1 MKSKYD
7 ELKRLAEASTQGV
20 WRAGNAYSK
29 AFVTAYQIVVETDE
43 GPYVIMEGNQ
53 NFLPDAVAN
62 IAYVAA
68 ASPAAILELI
78 AENERLQADKNTVD
92 CRFEVSRDTLEV
104 IRGCLRQA
112 ESEIDQ
118 MKAQSVERG
127 AVSRALH
134 EAVSAIYFDDSSDFG
149 SALWAVVRHLAPEL
163 VEELESDP
171 SSVWH
176 KTEVLAEQES
186 SK

>member
-1 MKSKYD
+1 MNKYD
-7 ELKRLAEASTQGV
+7 ELKRLAEATFGQN
-20 WRAGNAYSK
+20 WRAGNYYGKPFIASYQVL
-29 AFVTAYQIVVETDE
+29 ADTAD
-43 GPYVIMEGNQ
+43 GLCVILEGNQ
-53 NFLPDAVAN
+53 NFRQEAEAN
-62 IAYVAA
+62 AA
-68 ASPAAILELI
+68 FVGAANPATVLELI

-163 VEELESDP
+163 IEELESDP
-171 SSVWH
+171 SAVWH
-176 KTEVLAEQES
+176 KTEALAEQES

>member
-1 MKSKYD
+1 MSKYD
-7 ELKRLAEASTQGV
+7 ELKRYLEVMTGPALVDSAEV
-20 WRAGNAYSK
+20 
-29 AFVTAYQIVVETDE
+29 
-43 GPYVIMEGNQ
+43 
-53 NFLPDAVAN
+53 
-62 IAYVAA
+62 
-68 ASPAAILELI
+68 LELI

-163 VEELESDP
+163 IEELESDP
-171 SSVWH
+171 SAVWH
-176 KTEVLAEQES
+176 KTEALAEQES

>member
-1 MKSKYD
+1 MSKYD
-7 ELKRLAEASTQGV
+7 ELKRLAEDMKGWPNKDAFESDDAWCVGSIDEDDNLWPVIEVQTERYDAFDASEPMAT
-20 WRAGNAYSK
+20 Y
-29 AFVTAYQIVVETDE
+29 Y
-43 GPYVIMEGNQ
+43 
-53 NFLPDAVAN
+53 
-62 IAYVAA
+62 AA
-68 ASPAAILELI
+68 ANPAAILELI

-163 VEELESDP
+163 IEELESDP
-171 SSVWH
+171 SAVWH
-176 KTEVLAEQES
+176 KTEALAEQES

>member
-1 MKSKYD
+1 MSNYD
-7 ELKRLAEASTQGV
+7 DLKRYLEVKT
-20 WRAGNAYSK
+20 
-29 AFVTAYQIVVETDE
+29 
-43 GPYVIMEGNQ
+43 GPALVDSRE
-53 NFLPDAVAN
+53 
-62 IAYVAA
+62 
-68 ASPAAILELI
+68 ILELI
-78 AENERLQADKNTVD
+78 AENERLQTDKNTVD

-118 MKAQSVERG
+118 MKAQAVERG
-127 AVSRALH
+127 GVSRALH
-134 EAVSAIYFDDSSDFG
+134 EAVSAIYFDDNSDYG
-149 SALWAVVRHLAPEL
+149 TALWAVVRHLAPEL